1 MRAAAR
7 AGLAGAAVL
16 WLLLGLRWFDV
27 AEQWRPAWLEHV
39 PAAALALATVALGGW
54 WLRARRRAPAGPSL
68 AAPPGGLLLAAG
80 LAVVFRLP
88 LAWQGA
94 AAYVTP
100 DGALSGIV
108 ALHLRGAT
116 ERLVFVPQVPYSGS
130 LKSHLTAPLA
140 AVVDPARAFAL
151 VSVAFYAVFVAALY
165 RLALVAG
172 ASAWSAIA
180 AALYAAFAP
189 AFVTRYSLS
198 NDGNYVE
205 VLALGTWALVLAA
218 RWRREDRPA
227 GAPALAIGVLLGLAF
242 WCHVLAV
249 IHIVAVALWALL
261 AAPRAAIRAGP
272 AAALGFVLGDW
283 PALLWNGAN
292 GWESFRYLVPGR
304 AVAGGSGPGLLA
316 RAAAMLTGQAP
327 VLLGYDPGYPPPID
341 LALKVLAFL
350 AVALAVVATL
360 AAARIAGRRRS
371 AELGLL
377 LLFTAVNVIVA
388 WLALPQIA
396 GNPRYLQFLMASL
409 PVFLAMALDAPGRRW
424 IMVVLVAFGAAGSLA
439 QFPGAARSD
448 AQWRR
453 FVADLEAE
461 GVRWC
466 ETDFHL
472 ATKLNFLSQERLVCS
487 AKLGPITTEYFFDYR
502 RQVDAAPEAALV
514 AVNPTAAEKLERRLE
529 RLGVSYERRDFMKPV
544 LLHLSR
550 KVDPEELFPGREF
563 PLR

>member
-1 MRAAAR
+1 
-7 AGLAGAAVL
+7 
-16 WLLLGLRWFDV
+16 
-27 AEQWRPAWLEHV
+27 
-39 PAAALALATVALGGW
+39 
-54 WLRARRRAPAGPSL
+54 
-68 AAPPGGLLLAAG
+68 
-80 LAVVFRLP
+80 
-88 LAWQGA
+88 
-94 AAYVTP
+94 
-100 DGALSGIV
+100 
-108 ALHLRGAT
+108 
-116 ERLVFVPQVPYSGS
+116 
-130 LKSHLTAPLA
+130 
-140 AVVDPARAFAL
+140 
-151 VSVAFYAVFVAALY
+151 
-165 RLALVAG
+165 
-172 ASAWSAIA
+172 
-180 AALYAAFAP
+180 
-189 AFVTRYSLS
+189 
-198 NDGNYVE
+198 
-205 VLALGTWALVLAA
+205 
-218 RWRREDRPA
+218 
-227 GAPALAIGVLLGLAF
+227 
-242 WCHVLAV
+242 
-249 IHIVAVALWALL
+249 
-261 AAPRAAIRAGP
+261 
-272 AAALGFVLGDW
+272 
-283 PALLWNGAN
+283 
-292 GWESFRYLVPGR
+292 
-304 AVAGGSGPGLLA
+304 
-316 RAAAMLTGQAP
+316 
-327 VLLGYDPGYPPPID
+327 
-341 LALKVLAFL
+341 
-350 AVALAVVATL
+350 
-360 AAARIAGRRRS
+360 
-371 AELGLL
+371 
-377 LLFTAVNVIVA
+377 VIVA